1 MPCEYYL
8 YTFPHGFGQCLL
20 KLNVY
25 SPANKNS
32 AGMLREH
39 TFKRLHN
46 NILTN
51 SYPLKDSMVCVRKQK
66 SKMRKLQ

>member
-39 TFKRLHN
+39 IF
-46 NILTN
+46 
-51 SYPLKDSMVCVRKQK
+51 
-66 SKMRKLQ
+66 